1 MLIRKANIYDTT
13 DIARVH
19 VETWRST
26 YRRVL
31 SDEYLSLFTM
41 EKRKKYWMKFINDG
55 KPVYVVEEK
64 SGEIIAFV
72 VPNVQRDEQ
81 RGYVGEISALY
92 VQDRFQRRG
101 VGRKLIATCARL
113 MVNNDVKSLKV
124 WVLKDNPARQFYR
137 ILGGVECDARIER
150 MDNKDYL
157 KLAYRWD
164 DLPRLIE
171 LADIPLESGLG
182 ETFDELEEE

>member
-19 VETWRST
+19 AETWRSA

-31 SDEYLSLFTM
+31 SEEYLSQFTL
-41 EKRKKYWMKFINDG
+41 EKRKKYWMKYINDG
-55 KPVYVVEEK
+55 KSVYVVEEK

-72 VPNVQRDEQ
+72 VPNVQRDEH
-81 RGYVGEISALY
+81 RGYVGEISAIY

-101 VGRKLIATCARL
+101 VGRKLVATCARL
-113 MVNNDVKSLKV
+113 MVNNDVKSMRV

-137 ILGGVECDARIER
+137 LLGGTECDARIER
-150 MDNKDYL
+150 LDNKDYL
-157 KLAYRWD
+157 KLAYIWD
-164 DLPRLIE
+164 DLPALIE
-171 LADIPLESGLG
+171 FADIPLESGLG
-182 ETFDELEEE
+182 ETFDELEDE